1 MENFRKALEGE
12 GASKLQIPEGQGQY
26 LITNPPDE
34 SSWSCE
40 WEVNSFSSN
49 IIEVLNFLAFLYEKR
64 YEYSSINSHRSVISV
79 CHVHIDNNP
88 IGQHLRVCTLMTGIF
103 NNHPSKPRYTF
114 VWDIETVLNYLSE
127 LPDNLS
133 LSIRVL
139 SHKLSLL
146 LYYL

>member
-1 MENFRKALEGE
+1 MKF
-12 GASKLQIPEGQGQY
+12 
-26 LITNPPDE
+26 
-34 SSWSCE
+34 
-40 WEVNSFSSN
+40 
-49 IIEVLNFLAFLYEKR
+49 YEKG

-88 IGQHLRVCTLMTGIF
+88 IRQHLRVCTLMTGIF
-103 NNHPSKPRYTF
+103 NNHPSKPRHTF

-146 LYYL
+146 LSLTAASRV